1 MSLGIR
7 YGLCYCLCGFS
18 ACFFFFF
25 LYLVP
30 IFVIFLTPRGQ
41 AVMTCCY
48 LGLLKGC
55 RIKE

>member
-1 MSLGIR
+1 MDCVIVYVAFLHV
-7 YGLCYCLCGFS
+7 
-18 ACFFFFF
+18 FFFFF

>member
-1 MSLGIR
+1 MDCVIVYVAFLHV
-7 YGLCYCLCGFS
+7 
-18 ACFFFFF
+18 FFF

-41 AVMTCCY
+41 AVMTCY